1 MNANTETRNGKKLE
15 YGSEENS
22 VGMWGFIVEVLGELE
37 GDEEGSVSSWAQ
49 LGSKM

>member
-1 MNANTETRNGKKLE
+1 MNANIEMRNEKQLE

-37 GDEEGSVSSWAQ
+37 GDEEASVSSCIQ
-49 LGSKM
+49 MDS